1 LVAGLALSRATS
13 PMRGKKPEKAGVVT
27 LNTTALE
34 YAKSLIKK
42 GQVVPDGRGAWSE
55 HQPSAEQENE
65 FIRLHGLDEYAK
77 WYLGIDEEHAENTK
91 GRYKFP
97 YGDFQNVHRCAVL
110 AAASRAG
117 QYRHYDIENA
127 AKQLEEMI
135 ETKNVFKSAR
145 KSRAPSVIPSE
156 ARNPSIVVAVT
167 LTPLRDAAPSA
178 RSFSSDC
185 GIRMT
190 AHRDQR

>member
-1 LVAGLALSRATS
+1 MLGRE
-13 PMRGKKPEKAGVVT
+13 PQKAGVVT
-27 LNTTALE
+27 LNTIALE
-34 YAKSLIKK
+34 NAKNLIKK

-65 FIRLHGLDEYAK
+65 FIHLHGLDEYAK

-97 YGDFQNVHRCAVL
+97 YGDFENVHRCAVL
-110 AAASRAG
+110 AAASRAA
-117 QYRHYDIENA
+117 QYGHSEIENA
-127 AKQLEEMI
+127 AKQLKEMI
-135 ETKNVFKSAR
+135 ETKKVFKPAR
-145 KSRAPSVIPSE
+145 NRALPIVIPSE
-156 ARNPSIVVAVT
+156 ARNPSIAVAVT
-167 LTPLRDAAPSA
+167 LAPLRDAAPSA
-178 RSFSSDC
+178 RSFSRDC